1 MRSFDSYPDQ
11 LWALRYGFSASKL
24 WGFASLTLILAVA
37 LVPAVN
43 VVVVKSLSQAL
54 ADSGPAL
61 ILLMAAGLLFG
72 AGSSLVQVSYAVS
85 RINGLRINLY
95 ATDQFDRTLAHVPPK
110 MYESEEFMSIVRK
123 ARQCVSDGHPSSQ
136 FQASLNI
143 VSALLTAGS
152 LGYTI
157 YGMSARAALV
167 SILAPIPTM
176 IAYGWYGKQESKYW
190 PESAEAHRR
199 SVYLQDQFA
208 YQRTGS
214 ELSTMRATVRLV
226 TGAEASRRV
235 YRSIREKLEGRSVIA
250 DTLSGLATTIL
261 FILALMFLYQDTG
274 SDAGAIFAGIVGLMS
289 GISAMAGVGY
299 QIGELAISLP
309 ANRHFRELLKR
320 DMPRVDARTIV
331 GAKSLC
337 ARGLEVRYGDV
348 TAVKGVSL
356 TAAKGTLCALVGEN
370 GSGKTSVIK
379 ALQGLQSDACGRV
392 SIDGEEFDVG
402 SPDDWFMFACV
413 QQDYG
418 RYELTVR
425 EFVTLGVS
433 DSRVSDSAI
442 SEALAFAEAD
452 SFVRELPQGVDSP
465 LGVQWGGTDLSGGQW
480 QRLAIARAVLT
491 DAPVWFLDE
500 PTSSIDAPT
509 EQRIFDRLA
518 EQARRRIIILSSHRV
533 STLRAAGNIVV
544 LKAGEV
550 CEQGSYSDV
559 MREGTEFYR
568 MFRTQL
574 DKD

>member
-331 GAKSLC
+331 GAISLC

-392 SIDGEEFDVG
+392 SIDGEEYDVG

-442 SEALAFAEAD
+442 TEALAFAEAD

-550 CEQGSYSDV
+550 CEQGSYSDL